1 MASTLEQLFS
11 ILLTAASTYVIV
23 LGLLEFLQSYQ
34 LQQHVQERLE
44 RYGRLTE
51 KEGQWQRLIRETE
64 TQLRR
69 TRLGEF
75 IAESVKNADLEWS
88 VLLILVIWMGL
99 VILIFLVLYL
109 LLQLVFW
116 ANLILSVL
124 AATLLIA
131 FFLVNRKDA
140 YERALQAQTPDIG
153 QLISNSLRAGQSL
166 YFALMEV
173 EEKLPRPANREFRQL
188 RQQIDLGEP
197 IDQALHNFMLRH
209 PGEEIRIL
217 VTSLLVQRRAG
228 GDLIAT
234 LSTIANA
241 LRARRR
247 VRNEVDTITAEAR
260 QTSLIVIVL
269 PFVVL
274 VVLNQISP
282 GMVSNFIGWPPGLL
296 FFLIV
301 YIVPQVIAF
310 LLIRRIGD
318 VKV

>member
-88 VLLILVIWMGL
+88 VLLILIIWMGL

-166 YFALMEV
+166 YFALVEV

>member
-1 MASTLEQLFS
+1 
-11 ILLTAASTYVIV
+11 
-23 LGLLEFLQSYQ
+23 
-34 LQQHVQERLE
+34 
-44 RYGRLTE
+44 
-51 KEGQWQRLIRETE
+51 
-64 TQLRR
+64 
-69 TRLGEF
+69 
-75 IAESVKNADLEWS
+75 
-88 VLLILVIWMGL
+88 
-99 VILIFLVLYL
+99 
-109 LLQLVFW
+109 
-116 ANLILSVL
+116 
-124 AATLLIA
+124 
-131 FFLVNRKDA
+131 
-140 YERALQAQTPDIG
+140 
-153 QLISNSLRAGQSL
+153 
-166 YFALMEV
+166 
-173 EEKLPRPANREFRQL
+173 
-188 RQQIDLGEP
+188 
-197 IDQALHNFMLRH
+197 MLRH

>member
-88 VLLILVIWMGL
+88 VLLILIIWMGL

>member
-166 YFALMEV
+166 YFALVEV